1 MKATGI
7 IRRVDDL
14 GRIVIP
20 KEIRQTLHIKEGDPM
35 EIYVDDGCVIFKRY
49 SYFDSTGD
57 RVRIANS
64 MARRAE
70 LHPVGIYDND
80 HKISGSDAIFPQDVP
95 KPWMVL
101 SFSTTVNGLTVYPIM
116 PNGTRHGYFVT
127 TDGKTTEADMIC
139 NYLAASFER

>member
-49 SYFDSTGD
+49 SYFNSTGD

-70 LHPVGIYDND
+70 LHPVGIYDNE
-80 HKISGSDAIFPQDVP
+80 HKISGSDASFPQDVP
-95 KPWMVL
+95 RPWMVL
-101 SFSTTVNGLTVYPIM
+101 SYPATFDKLTVYPIM
-116 PNGTRHGYFVT
+116 TNGTRHGYLVT
-127 TDGKTTEADMIC
+127 TNGQTTEAAMIC
-139 NYLAASFER
+139 TYLAASFEH